1 MENIDKKVEEKL
13 QNTDSKKKEQ
23 ILAEFST
30 FIDYLGDKVAMGEK
44 MGLSEERIAQLA
56 TKVADYL
63 AKKEDPKNS
72 EEYLLQRLWQVGD
85 KEEQHMLAH
94 MLVKL
99 AKEQN

>member
-1 MENIDKKVEEKL
+1 LENIDKKVEEKL

-72 EEYLLQRLWQVGD
+72 EEYLLQRLWQVGN

-99 AKEQN
+99 AKDQN

>member
-1 MENIDKKVEEKL
+1 MENVDKKVEEKL
-13 QNTDSKKKEQ
+13 SNTDNKKKEQ

-56 TKVADYL
+56 SKVADYL

-99 AKEQN
+99 AKEQD

>member
-13 QNTDSKKKEQ
+13 SNTDNKKKEQ

-30 FIDYLGDKVAMGEK
+30 FIDYSGDKVQMGEK

-56 TKVADYL
+56 SKVADYL

>member
-13 QNTDSKKKEQ
+13 SNTDTKKKEQ

-56 TKVADYL
+56 SKVADYL

>member
-23 ILAEFST
+23 ILADFST

-56 TKVADYL
+56 TKVAGYL
-63 AKKEDPKNS
+63 AKKEEPKNS

-99 AKEQN
+99 AKDQN

>member
-1 MENIDKKVEEKL
+1 MENVDKKVEEKL
-13 QNTDSKKKEQ
+13 SNTDSKKKEQ

-30 FIDYLGDKVAMGEK
+30 FIDYLGDKVQMGEK

-56 TKVADYL
+56 SKVADYL

>member
-13 QNTDSKKKEQ
+13 SNTDNKKKEQ

-56 TKVADYL
+56 SKVADYL

>member
-1 MENIDKKVEEKL
+1 MENVDKKVEEKL
-13 QNTDSKKKEQ
+13 SNTDNKKKEQ

-30 FIDYLGDKVAMGEK
+30 FIDYLGDKVQMGEK

-56 TKVADYL
+56 SKVADYL

-85 KEEQHMLAH
+85 KEEQHMLSH

>member
-1 MENIDKKVEEKL
+1 MDNIDKKVEEKL
-13 QNTDSKKKEQ
+13 SNTDNKKKEQ

-56 TKVADYL
+56 SKVADYL

>member
-56 TKVADYL
+56 TKIADYL

-72 EEYLLQRLWQVGD
+72 EEYLLQRLWQVGN

-99 AKEQN
+99 AKDQN

>member
-72 EEYLLQRLWQVGD
+72 EEYLLQRLWQVGN

-99 AKEQN
+99 AKDQN

>member
-13 QNTDSKKKEQ
+13 SNTDNKKKEQ

-30 FIDYLGDKVAMGEK
+30 FIDYLGDKVQMGEK

-56 TKVADYL
+56 SKVADYL

>member
-1 MENIDKKVEEKL
+1 MENVDKKVEEKL
-13 QNTDSKKKEQ
+13 SNTDNKKKEQ

-56 TKVADYL
+56 SKVADYL

>member
-1 MENIDKKVEEKL
+1 MENVDKKVEEKL
-13 QNTDSKKKEQ
+13 SNTDNKKKEQ

-30 FIDYLGDKVAMGEK
+30 FIDYLGNKVEMGEK
-44 MGLSEERIAQLA
+44 MGLSEERLAQLA
-56 TKVADYL
+56 SKVGDYL
-63 AKKEDPKNS
+63 SKKEEPKNS

>member
-13 QNTDSKKKEQ
+13 KNTDNKKKEQ
-23 ILAEFST
+23 ILADFSV
-30 FIDYLGDKVAMGEK
+30 FIDYLGDKVQMGEK

>member
-72 EEYLLQRLWQVGD
+72 EEYLLHRLWQVGN

-99 AKEQN
+99 AKDQN

>member
-1 MENIDKKVEEKL
+1 MENVDKKVEEKL
-13 QNTDSKKKEQ
+13 SNTDNKKKEQ

-44 MGLSEERIAQLA
+44 MGLSEERLAQLA
-56 TKVADYL
+56 TKVGDHL
-63 AKKEDPKNS
+63 SKKEDPKNS

>member
-1 MENIDKKVEEKL
+1 MENVDKKVEEKL
-13 QNTDSKKKEQ
+13 SNTDNKKKEQ

-30 FIDYLGDKVAMGEK
+30 FIDYLGDKVQMGEK

-56 TKVADYL
+56 SKVADYL

>member
-1 MENIDKKVEEKL
+1 MENINKQVEDKLKG
-13 QNTDSKKKEQ
+13 TDDKKKEQ
-23 ILAEFST
+23 ILADFST
-30 FIDYLGDKVAMGEK
+30 FINYLGDKVEIGEK

-56 TKVADYL
+56 EKVASYL

-85 KEEQHMLAH
+85 KEQQHMLAH

-99 AKEQN
+99 AKEQE

>member
-1 MENIDKKVEEKL
+1 MENVDKKVEEKL
-13 QNTDSKKKEQ
+13 SNTDNKKKEQ

-56 TKVADYL
+56 SKVADYL
-63 AKKEDPKNS
+63 SKKEDPKNS

-99 AKEQN
+99 AKEQK

>member
-1 MENIDKKVEEKL
+1 MENVDKKVEEKL
-13 QNTDSKKKEQ
+13 SNTDSKKKEQ

-56 TKVADYL
+56 SKVADYL